1 MNDLKQQLM
10 DRLEKNLSD
19 YHRHL
24 TGFEKQELIDMAPR
38 IAAVQD
44 VHRYL
49 TNWYTFQEGQMEYLL
64 LFQNPLE
71 VVTDAWEIQLADM
84 ANLDFILWSLC
95 DRRDAHLDYPLMD
108 SGYTEPSSIN
118 IERNDTVM
126 NDTAEN
132 TVPETVGTG
141 EPLKLDVSV
150 RPITPKN
157 NLLAFASV
165 KIADCFVVDNIK
177 IVAGEKG
184 LFVNMPSAQDSKGKF
199 HDVAFPVTAD
209 FRQQLQ
215 TAILD
220 SYAAAVEKV
229 QGIGVAQKEFTE
241 KPSIKDQLREGAKAS
256 AERAA
261 SVPKSTDA
269 PKRGENAI

>member
-10 DRLEKNLSD
+10 DRLDKNLSD
-19 YHRHL
+19 YSAHILGFDKQQIMEMAGHISAVSDAHYYLMARHV
-24 TGFEKQELIDMAPR
+24 FEVSEI
-38 IAAVQD
+38 
-44 VHRYL
+44 RYL
-49 TNWYTFQEGQMEYLL
+49 LN
-64 LFQNPLE
+64 FQNPLE
-71 VVTDAWEIQLADM
+71 VVADEWEL
-84 ANLDFILWSLC
+84 
-95 DRRDAHLDYPLMD
+95 RRDDVSDMSFALQHIFDTQDALSDYPLMAAD
-108 SGYTEPSSIN
+108 NPTTIYK
-118 IERNDTVM
+118 ERNDTVM
-126 NDTAEN
+126 NDTTAN
-132 TVPETVGTG
+132 TVPEGTG
-141 EPLKLDVSV
+141 TAEPLRLDVSV

-184 LFVNMPSAQDSKGKF
+184 LFVNMPSAQDGKGKF
-199 HDVAFPVTAD
+199 HDVCFFSAD

-229 QGIGVAQKEFTE
+229 QGIGAAQREFTE
-241 KPSIKDQLREGAKAS
+241 KPSIKDQLKEGAKAS

-261 SVPKSTDA
+261 AAPKTPDA

>member
-10 DRLEKNLSD
+10 DRLERNLSE
-19 YHRHL
+19 YHTHIL
-24 TGFEKQELIDMAPR
+24 GFDKQQIMEMAGH
-38 IAAVQD
+38 ISAVSD
-44 VHRYL
+44 AYYYL
-49 TNWYTFQEGQMEYLL
+49 TAHHIFEASEIQYMLN
-64 LFQNPLE
+64 FQNPLE
-71 VVTDAWEIQLADM
+71 VVSDEWGLRKDDVSDMSFALQHIFDTQDAL
-84 ANLDFILWSLC
+84 S
-95 DRRDAHLDYPLMD
+95 DYPLMD
-108 SGYTEPSSIN
+108 AENHTIY

-126 NDTAEN
+126 NDTTTN
-132 TVPETVGTG
+132 TVPEGTG
-141 EPLKLDVSV
+141 TVEPLRLDVSV

-165 KIADCFVVDNIK
+165 KIADCFVVDSIK

-184 LFVNMPSAQDSKGKF
+184 LYVNMPSAQDSKGKF
-199 HDVAFPVTAD
+199 HDVAYPVTAD

-229 QGIGVAQKEFTE
+229 QGIGAAQREFTE
-241 KPSIKDQLREGAKAS
+241 KPSIKDQLKEGAKAS
-256 AERAA
+256 AERMAA
-261 SVPKSTDA
+261 APKTPDT